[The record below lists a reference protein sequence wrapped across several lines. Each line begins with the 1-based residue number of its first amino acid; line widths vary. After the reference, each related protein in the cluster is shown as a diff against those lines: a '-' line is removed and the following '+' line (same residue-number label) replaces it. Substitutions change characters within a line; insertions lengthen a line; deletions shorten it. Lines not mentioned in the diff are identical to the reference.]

1 MNESLTRWILSHKSV
16 VAIFWIALTFAGFF
30 GSSQVTDALDEQFS
44 MPSSSAYAV
53 SQEIEQRF
61 DSGGAAPPLVAVAN
75 LPAGAD
81 AREPGV
87 RADLR
92 QLERRLAAAM
102 PGARIASYGST
113 GERAFV
119 SDDGRTTFAIAYP
132 RLEEGG
138 GPDPEVSPE
147 TVEAARRAVAGAE
160 VGGSQ
165 VLLTGR
171 AALEDEPADEV
182 EEPSFLSET
191 LVAGL
196 AALVVLVFVFASAL
210 AVVPLLM
217 AAVAIPVTLLAVLG
231 LTALTDVSFIVIF
244 LCSLIGLG
252 LAIDYALIVVMRWR
266 EERDRGAGNE
276 EAIALAVRTA
286 GRAVLFSGTTVAI
299 GLLAAVVLPIPFL
312 RSMAY
317 GGLLIPLVSVAVAL
331 TLLPVV
337 LAKVGPWADRHR
349 LRRAERAE
357 RHWSAW
363 ARLVTRHRVVAVAA
377 SVAILAGLAGVA
389 GGILLGEPEAA
400 SLGGKG
406 DAEAGL
412 VALERSG
419 IGAAPLT
426 PVEVIAPAG
435 EAPGAARALAEV
447 EGVRAATAPGGDA
460 WREGGRAV
468 LDVFAAT
475 DTASTEGRDT
485 VAAVREAAAE
495 LPGVGVGG
503 STALIE
509 DWVDDVYGS
518 FPLMLGLIALI
529 TFALLVRAFRS
540 IVLPLKAVAMNL
552 LSVFATWGVMT
563 LVWQHGFGTELLF
576 GTEAVG
582 SVAFWSPMIVFAFI
596 YGLSMDYEVFILA
609 RIREE
614 YERTG
619 STDEAVVRGIA
630 STGRLVTSAALIVFL
645 AFASMATAEEID
657 VKVLATGLG
666 AGVLLDALVV
676 RSLLVPATVS
686 WLGRWNWWMPE
697 PVRRLLRLPEP
708 RPGPA
713 AGTGG
718 RARLEQTSESNEE
731 ERDGNATRIPDRAG
745 GDAPAR
751 QLERRRR
758 ARLDLRLRLLD
769 RADRGGDHAAPRPRL
784 VQARRPGCAS
794 SRERRPDPRAPLRR
808 RAAQRRG
815 VPRAPRR
822 ARRGWEG
829 GVG

>member
-1 MNESLTRWILSHKSV
+1 MKSLTRWILAHKLI
-16 VAIFWIALTFAGFF
+16 VAVFWTALTFAGFW
-30 GSSQVTDALDEQFS
+30 GSSQVTDELDEQFS
-44 MPSSSAYAV
+44 MPSSTAFAV
-53 SQEIEQRF
+53 NQEIEQRF
-61 DSGGAAPPLVAVAN
+61 DSGGAAQPLVAVAT
-75 LPAGAD
+75 LPGGASV
-81 AREPGV
+81 REPGV
-87 RADLR
+87 REDLR
-92 QLERRLAAAM
+92 QLEQELAAAM
-102 PGARIASYGST
+102 PGARITSYGST
-113 GERAFV
+113 GERAYV
-119 SDDGRTTFAIAYP
+119 SDDGRTTFALAYP
-132 RLEEGG
+132 PLEQGQ

-147 TVEAARRAVAGAE
+147 TLEAARRAVADAE
-160 VGGSQ
+160 VGGAE

-171 AALEDEPADEV
+171 PALEEV
-182 EEPSFLSET
+182 PEAEASEPSFLSET
-191 LVAGL
+191 LVAGV
-196 AALVVLVFVFASAL
+196 AALVVLIFVFASAL

-217 AAVAIPVTLLAVLG
+217 AVVAIPVTLLAVLG

-276 EAIALAVRTA
+276 EAIATAAGTA

-312 RSMAY
+312 QSMAY

-337 LAKVGPWADRHR
+337 LAKIGPWADRRR
-349 LRRAERAE
+349 LRRTERAE
-357 RHWSAW
+357 RHWAAW
-363 ARLVTRHRVVAVAA
+363 TRLVIRHRVVAVVA
-377 SVAILAGLAGVA
+377 SVALLAGLVGVA
-389 GGILLGEPEAA
+389 SGMLLGEPEAS
-400 SLGGKG
+400 SLGGSG

-426 PVEVIAPAG
+426 PIEALAPTEGA
-435 EAPGAARALAEV
+435 AGAARALAEV
-447 EGVRAATAPGGDA
+447 DGVRAASAPSDDA
-460 WREGGRAV
+460 WSDGGRSV
-468 LDVFAAT
+468 IDVFAAT

-485 VAAVREAAAE
+485 VAAVREAADE

-529 TFALLVRAFRS
+529 TFGLLVRAFRS
-540 IVLPLKAVAMNL
+540 ILLPLKAVAMNL
-552 LSVFATWGVMT
+552 VSVFATWGVMT
-563 LVWQHGFGTELLF
+563 LVWQHGFGTEAIF
-576 GTEAVG
+576 GAEPVG

-596 YGLSMDYEVFILA
+596 YGLSMDYEVFILS

-630 STGRLVTSAALIVFL
+630 STGRLVTSAALIVFF
-645 AFASMATAEEID
+645 AFASMATAPEID

-708 RPGPA
+708 VAQPDTSPA
-713 AGTGG
+713 
-718 RARLEQTSESNEE
+718 
-731 ERDGNATRIPDRAG
+731 RAG
-745 GDAPAR
+745 
-751 QLERRRR
+751 
-758 ARLDLRLRLLD
+758 
-769 RADRGGDHAAPRPRL
+769 
-784 VQARRPGCAS
+784 
-794 SRERRPDPRAPLRR
+794 
-808 RAAQRRG
+808 
-815 VPRAPRR
+815 
-822 ARRGWEG
+822 
-829 GVG
+829 